1 MKKILV
7 VGDDKNI
14 LSIVKHILI
23 SYGFHVKTHST
34 GLNVPDIV
42 MHYHP
47 NIILLEKNLAAKLN
61 IEIRIELNQIHM
73 HLPIILFSAQVE
85 EENSLDLCN
94 GDKSLQ
100 KPFAIKDLIKTVNLH
115 LN

>member
-47 NIILLEKNLAAKLN
+47 NIILLEKSLAAKLD
-61 IEIRIELNQIHM
+61 IDIFIDLNQIHM
-73 HLPIILFSAQVE
+73 HLPIILFSAEVE
-85 EENSLDLCN
+85 KEKSLDLWD
-94 GDKSLQ
+94 GDESLQRPFEIKSL
-100 KPFAIKDLIKTVNLH
+100 IDTLNLH

>member
-1 MKKILV
+1 MKKILI

-23 SYGFHVKTHST
+23 SFGFHVKTHPT
-34 GLNVPDIV
+34 GFNVPAIL

-47 NIILLEKNLAAKLN
+47 NIILLEKTLAAKLD
-61 IEIRIELNQIHM
+61 IEICIELNQIHM
-73 HLPIILFSAQVE
+73 HLPIILFSAEVE
-85 EENSLDLCN
+85 RENSFDFCN
-94 GDKSLQ
+94 RDEFLQ
-100 KPFAIKDLIKTVNLH
+100 RPFEIRNLTDTINLH

>member
-1 MKKILV
+1 MKKILI

-47 NIILLEKNLAAKLN
+47 NLILLEKTLAAKLD
-61 IEIRIELNQIHM
+61 IEICSELNQIHM
-73 HLPIILFSAQVE
+73 HLPIILFSAEVE
-85 EENSLDLCN
+85 QENSLCFCN
-94 GDKSLQ
+94 GDEFFQRPFEIESL
-100 KPFAIKDLIKTVNLH
+100 IDTRNLH
-115 LN
+115 FN